1 MPKPPICDYEGS
13 NYQQVFWEEGEHAYE
28 DAVEAI
34 ALRRML
40 PKGGNHLLELGAGA
54 GRNTPRYRGFEEIT
68 LLDYSHTQLEQA
80 RARLGD
86 GSDSVSVPQ
95 GRDQQ
100 ARARLGDGAHFRY
113 VAADAYNL
121 PFAPAVFDAATMIR
135 TIHHLKEGEVALQQV
150 SQVLAGQSV
159 FILEFANKHNLK
171 AMLRYLLGKQNWN
184 PFTPEQ
190 VEFVELNFNFHPR
203 QIRRWLRAAGFS
215 VRQQLTVS
223 HFRVGFLKRHVP
235 LGILKRLDAALQWT
249 GALWQL
255 TPSVFM
261 KNILAQ
267 GTPLQEFAFK
277 CPACGHAP
285 LPAVK
290 ADITCPSCGK
300 AYKYQ
305 DGIYDFRVK

>member
-13 NYQQVFWEEGEHAYE
+13 NYQQVFWEEGERAYE

-34 ALRRML
+34 ALRRLL
-40 PKGGNHLLELGAGA
+40 PHSGQHLLELGAGA
-54 GRNTPRYRGFEEIT
+54 GRNTPRYQGFEEIT

-80 RARLGD
+80 RTRLGD
-86 GSDSVSVPQ
+86 SSKY
-95 GRDQQ
+95 
-100 ARARLGDGAHFRY
+100 RY

-135 TIHHLKEGEVALQQV
+135 TIHHLKEGEVALKQV
-150 SQVLAGQSV
+150 SQVLGGQSV

-171 AMLRYLLGKQNWN
+171 AMLRYLLGKQSWS
-184 PFTPEQ
+184 PYSLEQ

-203 QIRRWLRAAGFS
+203 QIRRWLRGAGFS

-223 HFRVGFLKRHVP
+223 HFRMGFLKRHVP
-235 LGILKRLDAALQWT
+235 LGILKGLDAALQWT

-255 TPSVFM
+255 TPSVFVR
-261 KNILAQ
+261 NVLAE
-267 GTPLQEFAFK
+267 GIPLQEFAFK

-285 LPAVK
+285 LPAK
-290 ADITCPSCGK
+290 QEDIPCPQCGK
-300 AYKYQ
+300 VYPYR

>member
-13 NYQQVFWEEGEHAYE
+13 NYQQVFWEEGERAYE

-40 PKGGNHLLELGAGA
+40 PKGGNRLLELGAGA

-68 LLDYSHTQLEQA
+68 LLDYSHTQLE
-80 RARLGD
+80 
-86 GSDSVSVPQ
+86 
-95 GRDQQ
+95 Q

-235 LGILKRLDAALQWT
+235 LGILKGLDAALQWT

-255 TPSVFM
+255 TPSVFV

-290 ADITCPSCGK
+290 ADITCPQCGK
-300 AYKYQ
+300 VYKYQ